1 MIYEGDF
8 NLADLESTLN
18 WATKELEKARAKKR
32 KIGLL
37 SIAQP
42 DSKMDS
48 KLRSYAANWLKEQN
62 ELLRFASVGHAVV
75 VSNPIQRG
83 VLTAILWLGDYS
95 IPIRAFGTDAEA
107 RRWLVGT
114 ISSLEA
120 TG

>member
-62 ELLRFASVGHAVV
+62 ELLRFAAVGHAVV